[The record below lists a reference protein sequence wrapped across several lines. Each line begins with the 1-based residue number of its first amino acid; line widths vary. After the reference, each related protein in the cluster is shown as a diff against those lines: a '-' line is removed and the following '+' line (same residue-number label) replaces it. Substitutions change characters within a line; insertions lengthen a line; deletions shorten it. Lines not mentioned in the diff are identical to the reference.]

1 MALTLGGNSSSYTAS
16 LYMRRTKS
24 LIDKTLERISSGS
37 RLTSAA
43 DDPGGLAVSMKLQN
57 ELSLTKSV
65 KSSVDNAKSFLEIQD
80 GALKTA
86 GDLVSQMISLHDSYT
101 TESNVSTKE
110 VYASQFRDLQVQLA
124 QIKGEKL
131 NGSSLFNTDEAEA
144 TTIYTSSQGANG
156 AKVSLGTMDFGAAF
170 AVTTKSDGQETE
182 TGLGKNL
189 ANATQAGSVDHS
201 ASPTPHSLNPTNA
214 VSISEFERPELSGVL
229 DEVASLR
236 AQSGG
241 KLSTLGFVSDYLDV
255 KSVGLASAN
264 SRIMDADLAEESM
277 NLTKYNMQYQAAAAA
292 LVQSNLNMEVVLQLL
307 RFPSTR

>member
-1 MALTLGGNSSSYTAS
+1 MALTLGGNTSSYTTS

-170 AVTTKSDGQETE
+170 AVTTKSGAHDPSSNE
-182 TGLGKNL
+182 NL
-189 ANATQAGSVDHS
+189 SSATQAGTVDHTNG
-201 ASPTPHSLNPTNA
+201 ASLTVNTGDA
-214 VSISEFERPELSGVL
+214 VSISEFDRSELSGVL

-277 NLTKYNMQYQAAAAA
+277 NLTKYNIQYQAAAAA
-292 LVQSNLNMEVVLQLL
+292 LVQSNLSMEVVLELL

>member
-1 MALTLGGNSSSYTAS
+1 MALTLGGNTSSYTTS

-57 ELSLTKSV
+57 ELSFTNSV
-65 KSSVDNAKSFLEIQD
+65 KSSVDNAKSFLEVQD

-86 GDLVSQMISLHDSYT
+86 GDLVSQMISLHDSYNT
-101 TESNVSTKE
+101 GTLTDSTKE
-110 VYASQFRDLQVQLA
+110 VYASQFRDLQVQLRDI
-124 QIKGEKL
+124 QSEKL
-131 NGSSLFNTDEAEA
+131 NGTSLFNTDPAEA
-144 TTIYTSSQGANG
+144 TTIYTSTQGVNG
-156 AKVSLGTMDFGAAF
+156 AKVSLGTIDYNAALSISN
-170 AVTTKSDGQETE
+170 TINIGE
-182 TGLGKNL
+182 
-189 ANATQAGSVDHS
+189 ATQAGTVDHT
-201 ASPTPHSLNPTNA
+201 AGGTLTVNPGDA
-214 VSISEFERPELSGVL
+214 VSISAVDRSELTGVL
-229 DEVASLR
+229 DQVASLR

>member
-1 MALTLGGNSSSYTAS
+1 MALTLGGNTSSYTTS

-57 ELSLTKSV
+57 ELSFTNTV
-65 KSSVDNAKSFLEIQD
+65 KSSVDNAKSFLEVQD

-86 GDLVSQMISLHDSYT
+86 GDLVSQMRTLKDNYNLATDSGIQ
-101 TESNVSTKE
+101 E
-110 VYASQFRDLQVQLA
+110 VYARQFRDLQVQLKDI
-124 QIKGEKL
+124 QSEKL
-131 NGSSLFNTDEAEA
+131 NGTSLFNTDPAEA
-144 TTIYTSSQGANG
+144 TTIYTSTQGVNG
-156 AKVSLGTMDFGAAF
+156 AKVSLGTIDYNAALSISNTITVNSNTN
-170 AVTTKSDGQETE
+170 ATITE
-182 TGLGKNL
+182 FNIGE
-189 ANATQAGSVDHS
+189 ATQAGTVVMSGDW
-201 ASPTPHSLNPTNA
+201 AANTGDA
-214 VSISEFERPELSGVL
+214 VSISQVTETELDTAFDNITG
-229 DEVASLR
+229 LR

>member
-57 ELSLTKSV
+57 ELSLTNSV
-65 KSSVDNAKSFLEIQD
+65 KSSVENAKSFLEVQD

-156 AKVSLGTMDFGAAF
+156 AKVSLGTMDYGAAF
-170 AVTTKSDGQETE
+170 AVTTKSDAHDPSSTE
-182 TGLGKNL
+182 NL
-189 ANATQAGSVDHS
+189 SSATQAGTVDH
-201 ASPTPHSLNPTNA
+201 TNGVSLTVNTGDA
-214 VSISEFERPELSGVL
+214 VSISEFDRSELTGVL

-277 NLTKYNMQYQAAAAA
+277 NLTKYNIQYQAAAAA
-292 LVQSNLNMEVVLQLL
+292 LVQSNLSMEVVLELL